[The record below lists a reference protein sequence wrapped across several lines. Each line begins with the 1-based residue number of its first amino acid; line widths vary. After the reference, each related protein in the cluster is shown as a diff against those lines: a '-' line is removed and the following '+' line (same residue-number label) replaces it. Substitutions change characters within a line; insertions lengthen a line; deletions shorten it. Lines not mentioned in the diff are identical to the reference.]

1 MKVQLKIRKKN
12 SSRLKAVLKL
22 LPVLFFSV
30 AGMAARAQEPVRLSL
45 QDALN
50 YAVNAS
56 NEARKAKLDIE
67 NSEYQIEEVKS
78 RALPQI
84 SGSAGLNYNPI
95 LQKSALPGEIVGKPG
110 ETLLV
115 AFGQKWNGNAG
126 ISLNQTLFDNSVL
139 TGLKAAK
146 TTKEFYQLNAELTD
160 EQIIEQV
167 ATTYY
172 SILVQRQQL
181 QNIDTTIS
189 NTQKVLS
196 VLNGLYKNGLAKKID
211 VDRISVNYSN
221 LSSQR
226 QQLINGIE
234 LLGNQLKFYMGM
246 PIQTALTIPDVELSE
261 IHPVAVL
268 ADEFNLSDRTELEI
282 LNSRKKLLQY
292 QKEAFK
298 SEYMPSLSLSGSYS
312 YQGLG
317 AKFPVFNGPKN
328 GVNWF
333 DVAMVGLNLRVP
345 IFNGFAT
352 RSRVKQA
359 DISIKKLEEDI
370 NQTQLALNLEYENAK
385 TRINNSLITLNAQKK
400 NMELAEQVYHNTE
413 NNYNNG
419 LATLTDLLQSETS
432 LSEAQTNY
440 SKALL
445 DYKISEIQIIKA
457 KGNLKSLL
465 KS

>member
-12 SSRLKAVLKL
+12 SSGLKAVLKL

-30 AGMAARAQEPVRLSL
+30 AGMAAGAQEPVKLSL

-56 NEARKAKLDIE
+56 NEARKARLDIE

-172 SILVQRQQL
+172 SILVQRQQQ

-246 PIQTALTIPDVELSE
+246 PIQTAITIPNVELSE

-317 AKFPVFNGPKN
+317 DKFPVFNGPKN

-385 TRINNSLITLNAQKK
+385 TRINNSIITLNAQKK

>member
-12 SSRLKAVLKL
+12 SSGLKAVLKL

-30 AGMAARAQEPVRLSL
+30 AGMAAGAQEPVKLSL

-56 NEARKAKLDIE
+56 NDARKARLDIE

-172 SILVQRQQL
+172 SILVQRQQQ

-246 PIQTALTIPDVELSE
+246 PIQTAITIPNVELSE

-317 AKFPVFNGPKN
+317 DKFPVFNGPKN

-385 TRINNSLITLNAQKK
+385 TRINNSIITLNAQKK